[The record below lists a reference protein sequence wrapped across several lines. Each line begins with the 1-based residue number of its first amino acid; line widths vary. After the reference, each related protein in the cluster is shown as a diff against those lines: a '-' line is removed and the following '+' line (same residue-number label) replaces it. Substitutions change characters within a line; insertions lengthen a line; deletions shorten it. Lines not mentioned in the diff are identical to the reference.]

1 MRELNFADND
11 KFDRKEY
18 ADFLLN
24 LINTSDQYKRSDE
37 SASYVIAVDSPWGTG
52 KTYFFDMFKPYMESL
67 GFHVIKY
74 NAWKNDFWNNAY
86 EPFLLEFLRSDL
98 FEQLRLDESDAEIA
112 KGLGKALC
120 LVIKGLVTKPLR
132 DAFGENNLSDIE
144 SAFAQSGNSFI
155 KMLSDKIDSY
165 RELQEIQ
172 EQQELIKKYL
182 NELLSKHY
190 PNQKLIFIIDE
201 LDRCNPLFAIQTLEF
216 TKHFIDIENLVYIY
230 SLDIE
235 QLSQSIKTVYGQDM
249 DSVGYICRFFDYLS
263 KIPTA
268 NSRKFV
274 ESILK
279 RRDFKEKK
287 QLIAFALNLEEE
299 FSLSLR
305 DLNTIMQNYC
315 IMYDVFLNKY
325 PSQAS
330 EVYLFY
336 LTIKYK
342 FPKQYDQIT
351 SGDPAVID
359 EFEKNHEAFSKI
371 YKLALAKNEL
381 SNTSG
386 QVKLG
391 KDSSSDPHV
400 CIIKLTG
407 NDLEVRKKLTNVR
420 QLYRIEE
427 ESSFADILFV
437 PDLRKWEDIKNLK
450 LGEYIRKQLDL
461 FTFPLNDSGLP
472 QD

>member
-1 MRELNFADND
+1 MGELNFADND

-24 LINTSDQYKRSDE
+24 LINTSDQYKRSYE

-52 KTYFFDMFKPYMESL
+52 KTYFFDMFKSYMEPL

-132 DAFGENNLSDIE
+132 DAVGENNLSDIE

-155 KMLSDKIDSY
+155 KMLSDEIDSY

-182 NELLSKHY
+182 NELLSKYY
-190 PNQKLIFIIDE
+190 PTQKLIFIIDE

-235 QLSQSIKTVYGQDM
+235 QLSQSIKTVYGQGM

-263 KIPTA
+263 KMPPA
-268 NSRKFV
+268 NSKNFI
-274 ESILK
+274 EGILLK
-279 RRDFKEKK
+279 CQNFKGKDRLT
-287 QLIAFALNLEEE
+287 QHVLALEQQ

-305 DLNTIMQNYC
+305 DINTILQNYC
-315 IMYDVFLNKY
+315 IMNNVFLYKY
-325 PSQAS
+325 PEPAH
-330 EVYLFY
+330 EMYLDF

-342 FPKQYDQIT
+342 APKQYAQIT
-351 SGDPAVID
+351 SGNLKELSDNCKFIIN
-359 EFEKNHEAFSKI
+359 FCSIKNFNEKLSKI
-371 YKLALAKNEL
+371 SGYFSPDEYSDEPEVIILSLTDTGKLHTRKED
-381 SNTSG
+381 G
-386 QVKLG
+386 E
-391 KDSSSDPHV
+391 DYEM
-400 CIIKLTG
+400 
-407 NDLEVRKKLTNVR
+407 LE
-420 QLYRIEE
+420 YRIEE
-427 ESSFADILFV
+427 DSSFANILFA
-437 PDLRKWEDIKNLK
+437 PDFMKWEDIKNLK
-450 LGEYIRKQLDL
+450 FGEYIRKQLDL
-461 FTFPLNDSGLP
+461 FTFPVNDSGIP